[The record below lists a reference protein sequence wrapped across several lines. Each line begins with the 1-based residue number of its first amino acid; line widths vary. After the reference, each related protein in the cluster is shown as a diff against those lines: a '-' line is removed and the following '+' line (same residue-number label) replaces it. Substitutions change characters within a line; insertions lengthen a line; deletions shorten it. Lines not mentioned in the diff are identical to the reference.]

1 MGSYKIDRTA
11 LGKIFKKIKAEC
23 SKSSGETV
31 IVTFKN
37 KPYFS
42 FGAKGLFWVY
52 GDNFIRNITVFSGKK
67 IDCKVGQ
74 LYYDTNSKAMHY
86 WDGSTMQK
94 LSYTDTTYKYIP
106 YELVSYFRSI
116 GSVGVTLSDDN
127 KRAFVN
133 AYRAL
138 GKAGLLNKIVC
149 WYPMFGSSNA
159 CAYGIKGGKLT
170 IPNGASYDKGLGL
183 MGATGG
189 KGKNGAG
196 ILLPIPDYAS
206 QFNADKSVTLVF
218 GQPSPA
224 SSDKGPVFVSYNTT
238 SDMDSGINNHM
249 IGWTSGSFFNTHYSV
264 SNANVPK
271 GRDKLIIV
279 SNASKNMSIYGDG
292 TLRYQD
298 VDYGSNDYNRY
309 LTLGANLSSDWT
321 PNYHFNMVMVLNKAL
336 TQSEVQALNSTIRTL
351 QGKIY

>member
-1 MGSYKIDRTA
+1 MGSYKIDKTA

-23 SKSSGETV
+23 SKVSGGTV

-106 YELVSYFRSI
+106 YELASYFRSI

-127 KRAFVN
+127 KRAFVD

-138 GKAGLLNKIVC
+138 GKAGLLGNIVC
-149 WYPMFGSSNA
+149 WYPMFGSSKA
-159 CAYGIKGGKLT
+159 CAYGIKGGVLT
-170 IPNGASYDKGLGL
+170 IPNNVGYNKGLWL

-189 KGKNGAG
+189 KGKNGSG

-224 SSDKGPVFVSYNTT
+224 GSDKGPVFVSYDTT
-238 SDMDSGINNHM
+238 SDMDNGENM
-249 IGWTSGSFFNTHYSV
+249 RMTGWTGGPFFNMY
-264 SNANVPK
+264 AVPIAK
-271 GRDKLIIV
+271 LPKDRDKLIIV
-279 SNASKNMSIYGDG
+279 SNASNNLSIYGDG
-292 TLRYQD
+292 ALRD
-298 VDYGSNDYNRY
+298 HNTAYGSNDRNRY

>member
-1 MGSYKIDRTA
+1 MGSYKIDKTA

-23 SKSSGETV
+23 SKVSGGTV
-31 IVTFKN
+31 LVEFTA
-37 KPYFS
+37 KPPTKYDE
-42 FGAKGLFWVY
+42 GLFWVH
-52 GDNFIRNITVFSGKK
+52 GENFIRDKEEFSYAYTK
-67 IDCKVGQ
+67 IDCELGQ
-74 LYYDTNSKAMHY
+74 LYYDINKKAMHY

-138 GKAGLLNKIVC
+138 GKAGLLDKIVC

-170 IPNGASYDKGLGL
+170 IPNGAGYNKGLWL
-183 MGATGG
+183 MSATEG

-206 QFNADKSVTLVF
+206 RFNADKSVTLVF

-224 SSDKGPVFVSYNTT
+224 GSDKGPVFVSYDDT
-238 SDMDSGINNHM
+238 SDMDNGTYM
-249 IGWTSGSFFNTHYSV
+249 RMTGWTGGPFFNMYGV
-264 SNANVPK
+264 PFAKLPK

-279 SNASKNMSIYGDG
+279 SNASNNLSIYGDG
-292 TLRYQD
+292 ALRD
-298 VDYGSNDYNRY
+298 HNTAYGSNDRNRY
-309 LTLGANLSSDWT
+309 LTLGANIDSNWT
-321 PNYHFNMVMVLNKAL
+321 PNYHFNMVMVFNKAL
-336 TQSEVQALNSTIRTL
+336 TQSEARALNSAIRTL
-351 QGKIY
+351 QDKIY